1 MTILKLIEEL
11 QNKLNTDEKLLKE
24 LKRVS
29 RLMKL
34 IESKGYQ
41 VYIVGGYVRDRLLGI
56 ESTDID
62 ITTNMPISIA
72 QKLFSDLGMNVQ
84 LASGDKETKVLI
96 VNGIE
101 LAQFRKDVYDENNQF
116 VEAIPGTLK
125 EDAERRD
132 ATINS
137 LYEDSEGN
145 VIDVMNGLKDM
156 HNKLIRAC
164 GNPVNRMDEDKSRIL
179 RYAYLAA
186 KLGFELDDT
195 IIQATKTHK
204 HWIKEIHPNLKG
216 KIILKAI
223 KSGAFYDFIEN
234 LEKMDIVF
242 DLFPE
247 FKNLKGLQQNEKYHH
262 LDGWNHVKAVLKH
275 AELIRPKD
283 EKFILSALYHD
294 VGKGLDMYIGS
305 TTQGKHEVNG
315 VEIAKE
321 SIINFGF
328 GKEFADYVSFITEL
342 HGNLPLE
349 KEVSVKRWAKKAV
362 KYTSSK
368 QELLFYLEHLLDFS
382 LCDAYG
388 FNDET
393 RQEMLP
399 KIEVIRSMIQPI
411 IEKYPFF
418 IKDLPINGKDIMTY
432 SSLKGKEIGEFLK
445 KALELEITDK
455 EKLIKLLK
463 K

>member
-1 MTILKLIEEL
+1 MTILKLMEEL
-11 QNKLNTDEKLLKE
+11 QQQTENNEVLLKE
-24 LKRVS
+24 IKRVV
-29 RLMKL
+29 RIMKH

-41 VYIVGGYVRDRLLGI
+41 VYIVGGYVRDKLLGI
-56 ESTDID
+56 QSSDID
-62 ITTNMPISIA
+62 ITTNMPVHIA
-72 QKLFSDLGMNVQ
+72 EKLFTDLGMNVQ

-96 VNGIE
+96 VNGVE

-116 VEAIPGTLK
+116 IEAVPGTLK

-137 LYEDSEGN
+137 LYEDLQGN
-145 VIDVMNGLKDM
+145 VIDVMNGLEDM
-156 HNKLIRAC
+156 NKKIIRAC

-186 KLGFELDDT
+186 KLNFKLDEA
-195 IIQATKTHK
+195 IIEATKTHK

-223 KSGAFYDFIEN
+223 KSGSFYKFIEN

-247 FKNLKGLQQNEKYHH
+247 FKNLKGLKQNEIYHH
-262 LDGWNHVKAVLKH
+262 LDGWDHTKAVLKH

-283 EKFILSALYHD
+283 EKFILAALYHD

-305 TTQGKHEVNG
+305 TTQGKHEING
-315 VEIAKE
+315 VEIAKQ
-321 SIINFGF
+321 SIINFGL

-349 KEVSVKRWAKKAV
+349 KEISIKRWAKKAV
-362 KYTSSK
+362 KYTNSK
-368 QELLFYLEHLLDFS
+368 QELLFYLNDLLDFS
-382 LCDAYG
+382 KCDAYG
-388 FNDET
+388 FNDKT

-399 KIEVIRSMIQPI
+399 KIDIIYSMTQPI
-411 IEKYPFF
+411 IVKYPFF
-418 IKDLPINGKDIMTY
+418 IKDLPINGKEIMEY
-432 SSLKGKEIGEFLK
+432 STLKGKEVGDFLK

-455 EKLIKLLK
+455 SKLIQLLQK
-463 K
+463 